1 MLARYRIEQTM
12 NRYVLQGDYA
22 GVKAFLAQLPQGPEV
37 IPDFMARTA
46 DKVER
51 ARQMALILNSGLRIA
66 VLNTQVPL
74 SMVHGIAT
82 YFGRAVNLASAEAL
96 CSGALQDTILEAYCT
111 AVQEFGRERYSPQVE
126 KIVDYITLHV
136 AEPLTLEQLAQ
147 RFSYSPAYL
156 NRILKRETGRSA
168 IQYIKRTRISW
179 AKALL
184 RLNELSI
191 AQIAAAVGYPDQNYF
206 CRVFRQLEGIS
217 PSQYREQAAESP
229 PPKRDSR

>member
-1 MLARYRIEQTM
+1 MTH
-12 NRYVLQGDYA
+12 YVLRGDYA
-22 GVKAFLAQLPQGPEV
+22 GAKAFLSQLPQGPEV
-37 IPDFMARTA
+37 IPDFMARTT
-46 DKVER
+46 DEVER
-51 ARQMALILNSGLRIA
+51 ARQMALLMNSALRIT
-66 VLNTQVPL
+66 VLNTRVPI
-74 SMVHGIAT
+74 SMIHGIAT
-82 YFGRAVNLASAEAL
+82 YFGRTVNLASAETL

-136 AEPLTLEQLAQ
+136 SEPLTLEQLAQ
-147 RFSYSPAYL
+147 RFNYSPAYL
-156 NRILKRETGRSA
+156 NRILKRETGLSA

-206 CRVFRQLEGIS
+206 CRVFRQLEDMS
-217 PSQYREQAAESP
+217 PSQYREAACGEKTLHP
-229 PPKRDSR
+229 Q